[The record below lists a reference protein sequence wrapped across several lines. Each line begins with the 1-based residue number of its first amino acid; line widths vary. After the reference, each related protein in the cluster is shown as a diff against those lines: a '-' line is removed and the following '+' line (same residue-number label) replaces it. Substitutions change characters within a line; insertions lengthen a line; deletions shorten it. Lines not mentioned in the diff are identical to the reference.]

1 MRYFLE
7 LAYQGKAYHGWQR
20 QPNAVSVQELIE
32 NALFTLMQRSV
43 EILGAGRTDAG
54 VHAKQLFAHFDVEE
68 ELREDFIFKLNS
80 LLPQDIAI
88 NSLYKV
94 SPEAH
99 ARFDAV
105 GRSYEY
111 HIVQKKDPFA
121 FDAAHHVKR
130 ELDVDAM
137 NRAAEIL
144 PEYQNFKCFSRSRTD
159 VRTYNCKIEHAYW
172 QRENN
177 QLIFHIKAD
186 RFLRN
191 MVRAIVG
198 TLLEVGLGKM
208 EVEKLHEIIRSE
220 SRSKAGASV
229 PAKGLYLTKV
239 EYPNTIFI

>member
-1 MRYFLE
+1 ME

-20 QPNAVSVQELIE
+20 QPNAVSVQEVIE
-32 NALFTLMQRSV
+32 NALFTLLQRSL
-43 EILGAGRTDAG
+43 EIVGAGRTDAG
-54 VHAKQLFAHFDVEE
+54 VHAKQLFANFDVEE
-68 ELREDFIFKLNS
+68 ELTEDFIFKLNS

-88 NSLYKV
+88 NGMHKV
-94 SPEAH
+94 TQEAH

-105 GRSYEY
+105 ARSYEY

-121 FDAAHHVKR
+121 FDAAYLVKR

-137 NRAAEIL
+137 NRAAQTML
-144 PEYQNFKCFSRSRTD
+144 EYKNFKCFSRSRTD

-172 QRENN
+172 QRINDR
-177 QLIFHIKAD
+177 LVFHIKAN

-198 TLLEVGLGKM
+198 TLLEIGLEKM
-208 EVEKLHEIIRSE
+208 EVEKMHEIIQSERRSE
-220 SRSKAGASV
+220 AGASV